1 MALSGLEIARMA
13 AEFKK
18 QQPALKPSTAKTPER
33 VKIIAGSKKIGDTIN
48 GNVITGLGKSW
59 SQFIPDHETSAW
71 GLQPGQ
77 NYRLDVQYAY
87 FN

>member
-13 AEFKK
+13 AEFKNS
-18 QQPALKPSTAKTPER
+18 PAPAKPAAAKPAGR
-33 VKIIAGSKKIGDTIN
+33 VKVVAGTKKIGDTIN
-48 GNVITGLGKSW
+48 GHTITGFGKTW
-59 SQFIPDHETSAW
+59 SQFIADHETSAW
-71 GLQPGQ
+71 GLAPGK